1 MDSENEFKAFD
12 ASSLREQ
19 DISSL
24 KEALETI
31 KEQNNFLN
39 AIFESEPECVKVVAL
54 NGELNLMNRAVPV
67 AAITE
72 IVIATLPRDIFTE
85 FSAFAGLFIFLN

>member
-1 MDSENEFKAFD
+1 MTIQIVQFSQHEYHGQMTSYAIPAFSWIRVYRAYRKTMDSENEFKAFD

-31 KEQNNFLN
+31 K
-39 AIFESEPECVKVVAL
+39 
-54 NGELNLMNRAVPV
+54 
-67 AAITE
+67 
-72 IVIATLPRDIFTE
+72 
-85 FSAFAGLFIFLN
+85 